1 MFLRLTALEVA
12 KPEFRYLFG
21 ARDEANRPTSA
32 ASHLTVTPLRLRQRA
47 SSHSILSVAPSVA
60 ASTVLAS
67 PVLGPGSTESAP
79 ESAADAFERA
89 MQGLRWVADQLA
101 LADETQTA
109 DLDHIEA
116 RLRDAQ
122 TRAIASLGQ
131 FRTRTE
137 DVAARLARTNTPWTE
152 TDALLD
158 ALAQSLDDREKLR
171 SPATEPEF
179 AGRARSG
186 TTFSADSARTA
197 VSEVSSTA
205 EAPLAFPS
213 LPGELDWDG
222 ARPSTPYSRLKSYK
236 SMSDIA
242 QRGRQDTPSPSL
254 TALSAS
260 PVPSMSYSPSPPGF
274 RDSPTPGVRRARADT
289 IASARP
295 HTPPSIPVQPA
306 TDKKG
311 KSLKAWLKKAFKT
324 ERPAPATTNLKAL
337 KSEDAPMRTSL
348 STLCE
353 MPAEEDAASSSTVSQ
368 PKRALSAVQRD
379 LARMDEAVADAQTL
393 LAGARRGAS
402 RAERLLGKAVERRA
416 GELRQ
421 HRLARRVDAGL
432 QALMAW
438 DQSPPGPLSLA
449 IPSMDSSRAT
459 SVPTTP
465 SDLGTPHELPQ
476 PPSSAS
482 SQGPEID
489 DASQLERL
497 VWWKVE
503 DRIET
508 ALDSAERV
516 EVWLDV
522 AREVLRGIQLR
533 EGLVTEP
540 VAV

>member
-1 MFLRLTALEVA
+1 MTALEVA

-21 ARDEANRPTSA
+21 ARDEPNRPTSA
-32 ASHLTVTPLRLRQRA
+32 ASHLTVTPLRLLRQRA

-67 PVLGPGSTESAP
+67 PVLGPESTESAP
-79 ESAADAFERA
+79 ESPADAFERA
-89 MQGLRWVADQLA
+89 VRGLRWVTDQLA
-101 LADETQTA
+101 LADDSQTA

-122 TRAIASLGQ
+122 TRAIASLSQ
-131 FRTRTE
+131 FRSRTE

-158 ALAQSLDDREKLR
+158 ALAQSLDDKEKLR
-171 SPATEPEF
+171 VPATEPEF

-205 EAPLAFPS
+205 EVPLAFPS
-213 LPGELDWDG
+213 LSPELDWDG
-222 ARPSTPYSRLKSYK
+222 ARPTTPYSRLKSYK

-242 QRGRQDTPSPSL
+242 QRGRQDSTPSPSF

-260 PVPSMSYSPSPPGF
+260 PVPSMSMSPSPVSSGA

-295 HTPPSIPVQPA
+295 HTPPVVQPA
-306 TDKKG
+306 ADKDNNTG
-311 KSLKAWLKKAFKT
+311 KRLKAWLKKKLIP
-324 ERPAPATTNLKAL
+324 ERPAPATSSLKAL
-337 KSEDAPMRTSL
+337 KSEEPPMRTSL

-353 MPAEEDAASSSTVSQ
+353 MPAEEDAASASTVS
-368 PKRALSAVQRD
+368 PAKRALSAVQRD
-379 LARMDEAVADAQTL
+379 LARMDEAVADASTL

-416 GELRQ
+416 SELRQ

-459 SVPTTP
+459 SVPATP
-465 SDLGTPHELPQ
+465 SDLGTPHELPTS
-476 PPSSAS
+476 PAVR
-482 SQGPEID
+482 GTELD
-489 DASQLERL
+489 DAGQLERL

-503 DRIET
+503 ERIET
-508 ALDSAERV
+508 ALDAAERV

-522 AREVLRGIQLR
+522 ARDVLRGVQLR
-533 EGLVTEP
+533 EGLVLEP
-540 VAV
+540 VAI